1 MRAPNPARDIIAR
14 AREAG
19 RSALSEADGKALLQ
33 AFGIAVPRAVV
44 ARDADDAR
52 AQADSLAGPFVVKVV
67 SPDILHKSDAG
78 GVALHLPDGD
88 AVRDAVRAMAARPA
102 IAAARIDGWLVEEM
116 APRGVEIAVGAV
128 RDPQFGPMIMV
139 GLGGIFIEVLKDVVF
154 RICPITDADA
164 QAMLDELRGAPLLNG
179 ARGQAP
185 VDRHAL
191 ARALVAVGG
200 AGGVLESLG
209 DDLAELDINPL
220 IASDTGVRAVDA
232 RFVLAPAADAARKD
246 ANDPSTPGTAGAGPS
261 ASTAA
266 TTRKGIVSKAT
277 GAVADA
283 SSSTAATTPKDIAPR
298 RPGTPPEILAYYR
311 PLFRPRTVAVLGAST
326 RSVAIANTF
335 IRRLKAYGYDGAIYP
350 IHPSA
355 PEVEGLPAYP
365 SLADTPEPVDYA
377 YVAIG
382 AAQIPEILGAAAGR
396 CRFAQVISSGFGE
409 IEEGQAMQQALVDQA
424 RAGGVRVLGPNCLGT
439 YSPRGKL
446 TFPSDAPTEPG
457 SIGIVSQS
465 GGLSTDIIKRGQWRG
480 LRFSGLVTIG
490 NSADIAPHDLVEY
503 YLHDPDTK
511 AIGLYLEDIKNG
523 RAFFDLLRHSAVAKP
538 VVILKGGT
546 TSMGRL
552 AASSHT
558 GALAGNERAWDAMAA
573 QTPVALV
580 QTVDEFINALLALQ
594 HLSLRPERPTHAVT
608 LFGNGG
614 GSSVLGADSF
624 AREGLEVA
632 PFGDAAREALEAL
645 GFPPGTSVLNPIDT
659 PVRSLQEKDGWV
671 AGEILDLVYEHAR
684 PDAVAM
690 HLNLAAFVGR
700 GSVDPIENLLAVVEQ
715 TQRKWKGQ
723 AHFLLALRSDGSP
736 QLDDSKRAYR
746 ERARAVGVP
755 VYDEIPDIAKA
766 LAVVATLE
774 TRLAAWQAAKTR

>member
-1 MRAPNPARDIIAR
+1 MTERNPARDIIVR
-14 AREAG
+14 AREEH
-19 RSALSEADGKALLQ
+19 RQALSEADGKALLA

-44 ARDADDAR
+44 ARDADDAAAR
-52 AQADSLAGPFVVKVV
+52 AAGLTGPFVTKVV

-78 GVALHLPDGD
+78 GVALNLAD
-88 AVRDAVRAMAARPA
+88 AAAVGAAVRAMAVRPT
-102 IAAARIDGWLVEEM
+102 IAAARVDGWLVEEM
-116 APRGVEIAVGAV
+116 APRGIEVAVGAV
-128 RDPQFGPMIMV
+128 RDPQFGPLIMV
-139 GLGGIFIEVLKDVVF
+139 GLGGIFVEVLKDVAF
-154 RICPITDADA
+154 RICPITEADA
-164 QAMLDELRGAPLLNG
+164 WAMLDELRGAALLRG
-179 ARGQAP
+179 ARGQDP

-191 ARALVAVGG
+191 VRALMAVGG
-200 AGGVLESLG
+200 KGGLLEALG

-220 IASDTGVRAVDA
+220 IASPAGVRAVDA
-232 RFVLAPAADAARKD
+232 RFVL
-246 ANDPSTPGTAGAGPS
+246 
-261 ASTAA
+261 
-266 TTRKGIVSKAT
+266 
-277 GAVADA
+277 
-283 SSSTAATTPKDIAPR
+283 
-298 RPGTPPEILAYYR
+298 TPPAEASPADKASAVSPSSGAAVPRGGEDILAYYR

-335 IRRLKAYGYDGAIYP
+335 IRRLKAYGYNGAIYP
-350 IHPSA
+350 IHPTA
-355 PEVEGLPAYP
+355 AEVEGLPAYP
-365 SLADTPEPVDYA
+365 SLAETPQPVDYA

-382 AAQIPEILGAAAGR
+382 AAQIPDVLGAAAGR

-409 IEEGQAMQQALVDQA
+409 TEEGRETQQALVEGA

-439 YSPRGKL
+439 YSPRGGL
-446 TFPSDAPTEPG
+446 TFPADAPKEAGT
-457 SIGIVSQS
+457 IGIVSQS

-490 NSADIAPHDLVEY
+490 NSADIAPHDLLEY
-503 YLHDPDTK
+503 FLYDPDTK
-511 AIGLYLEDIKNG
+511 AVGLYLEDIKDG
-523 RAFFDLLRHSAVAKP
+523 RAFFELLRNAPVAKP

-546 TSMGRL
+546 TSLGRL

-558 GALAGNERAWDAMAA
+558 GALGGHERAWDALAA

-594 HLSLRPERPTHAVT
+594 HLTPRPQRPTRVVT

-624 AREGLEVA
+624 AREGLAVA
-632 PFGDAAREALEAL
+632 PFGKAAREALEAL

-700 GSVDPIENLLAVVEQ
+700 GSVDPIGNLLAVVEQ
-715 TQRKWKGQ
+715 TQRKWAGQ
-723 AHFLLALRSDGSP
+723 AHFLLALRGDGSP
-736 QLDDSKRAYR
+736 ELDDSKRAYR

-755 VYDEIPDIAKA
+755 VYDEIPDLAKA
-766 LAVVATLE
+766 LAVVAVLE
-774 TRLAAWQAAKTR
+774 DRLAAWQAAAHQR